1 VNGAIILMG
10 DGEVFYDAKTNDI
23 KLLETSKTQYSK
35 EELAAMKERIEAYF
49 VKNKYTFSADGQ
61 TVLTTGM
68 GKMVATF
75 SVDKKTKHII
85 VTGKNNSGLTTGF
98 RRRDIR

>member
-1 VNGAIILMG
+1 MG
-10 DGEVFYDAKTNDI
+10 DGEVFYNAKTNDI
-23 KLLETSKTQYSK
+23 KLLETSKTQYLK
-35 EELAAMKERIEAYF
+35 EELAAMKERIAYF
-49 VKNKYTFSADGQ
+49 VKNKYTFGADGQ